1 MQISRSI
8 ASRNAFVLIA
18 LAFLLLTQ
26 FSIVRAEGYQLSQ
39 NLQPNQILSSNYQL
53 SPDGKYVVYQV
64 FTNDDSGS
72 QGSQLFSVDTATKS
86 RKTLTPLVIGSG
98 KFIGSFKISPN
109 SQTVVF
115 NASLESDA
123 LNRSELYS
131 IAIAAAN
138 PNLRKNIVN
147 IPATSQ
153 ANIYEF
159 SVSPDSLHVVYQL
172 TEQNA
177 AGEYF
182 AVLNRVAPNGG
193 AITQLTPRTSADVA
207 SQAVFTPDSNRVV
220 YVSGTT
226 DGEQYKSVK
235 LDGTGR
241 KTLASR
247 NARIFITPD
256 STRIVYITIG
266 AS

>member
-8 ASRNAFVLIA
+8 VNRNAFVLIT

-39 NLQPNQILSSNYQL
+39 NLQPNQILSPNYQL

-72 QGSQLFSVDTATKS
+72 QGSQPFSVDAATKS
-86 RKTLTPLVIGSG
+86 RKALTPLVIGNG
-98 KFIGSFKISPN
+98 KFIGSFVISPN

-123 LNRSELYS
+123 LNRSESYS

-138 PNLRKNIVN
+138 PNLRKNIVK

-159 SVSPDSLHVVYQL
+159 SVSPDSLQVIFGYSL
-172 TEQNA
+172 TDGSCCGNNLYA
-177 AGEYF
+177 K
-182 AVLNRVAPNGG
+182 
-193 AITQLTPRTSADVA
+193 AITGGTPPPFATKADDQFYQSSLRFA
-207 SQAVFTPDSNRVV
+207 ADGRRVI
-220 YVSGTT
+220 YT
-226 DGEQYKSVK
+226 KSVY
-235 LDGTGR
+235 DEFADP
-241 KTLASR
+241 TLSSIWAA
-247 NARIFITPD
+247 NVPQ
-256 STRIVYITIG
+256 
-266 AS
+266 